1 MYFDYTGSGSC
12 FQTLSVA
19 GGANRRHGRPGD
31 SCWEGNTCEIRPH
44 EDCRPDNGNRPDNDC
59 CGRPGGGRPD
69 NDNCDRPGGGRPD
82 NDNCGRPGG
91 GRPDNDNCDR
101 PGGRP
106 DNDNCGR
113 PDGGRPFPPQPYCDN
128 GDCCKDG
135 TAAVLAMAM
144 SALGRND
151 TVDVE
156 ITLEGGYTQ
165 TVTLGRGGSAIISS
179 DLVRTAQGAVPICE
193 ISKLRIIA
201 ESANDPEYMQRLQ
214 NELQTFIRRC
224 MRQGADCNMGRGGCD
239 DCVEALQNYIM
250 RNSENIDALLFDGS
264 QSATAQ
270 VITGTTTEQ
279 VVESAQL
286 TTDTASFISSAALAT
301 DTVEVISGIDI
312 AADEVVTAV
321 ELLPTSLVSAVT
333 IETAEASAPVTVTE
347 VEVVSSVTVTDTAE
361 FASDVTVTPSSV
373 LASITTQTA
382 EVVSGFTDPV
392 TVEGVIS
399 GVTAVSA
406 VGATAFNVPIITAA
420 ETGALQ
426 VIIPAGA
433 FGTNI
438 PPADVTR
445 DVTAGGAG
453 VSYGGVATVYGL
465 AEETTLLGGVT
476 GTPAASTVT
485 TPGTAVTAEV
495 VTEVTTAAAEVVG
508 AVEFTAVSG
517 TLVTDAATA
526 AVGSAAAAET
536 VTIITAVTSEFADI
550 NAVGEVTT
558 VTASELFTTD
568 TAAVISAAELTT
580 TEAEAVTEA
589 SLTTTEIDAISGIT
603 TSPVNVISPTFAE
616 EINGEIIGARC
627 GIVAVDNT
635 DGDISVYSS
644 CSIRGAQ
651 TETDPM

>member
-1 MYFDYTGSGSC
+1 MYFNYGGSGSC

-19 GGANRRHGRPGD
+19 GGANRRPGRPGD

-44 EDCRPDNGNRPDNDC
+44 EDCRHDGGNRPDNDC
-59 CGRPGGGRPD
+59 CDRPDNGSCGRPDGGRPD
-69 NDNCDRPGGGRPD
+69 NE
-82 NDNCGRPGG
+82 
-91 GRPDNDNCDR
+91 
-101 PGGRP
+101 
-106 DNDNCGR
+106 NCGR
-113 PDGGRPFPPQPYCDN
+113 PDGGRPDYDNCGRPDDGRPVPPQYCRDN

-144 SALGRND
+144 RALGRND
-151 TVDVE
+151 TVDIE

-179 DLVRTAQGAVPICE
+179 DLVRTAQGAFPICE

-224 MRQGADCNMGRGGCD
+224 MRQGADCHMGRGGCD

-250 RNSENIDALLFDGS
+250 RNSDNIDALLFGGS

-270 VITGTTTEQ
+270 VITDITTEP
-279 VVESAQL
+279 VLSGAELTTGTASFVSSAAI
-286 TTDTASFISSAALAT
+286 TTDTA
-301 DTVEVISGIDI
+301 EVISGIDI

-333 IETAEASAPVTVTE
+333 TETVEVSGPVTVTD
-347 VEVVSSVTVTDTAE
+347 VDVVSSVTVADTAE

-420 ETGALQ
+420 ATGALQ
-426 VIIPAGA
+426 VVIPAGA

-438 PPADVTR
+438 PPADVTL

-453 VSYGGVATVYGL
+453 ISYGGAATVYGL
-465 AEETTLLGGVT
+465 AEETTLLGAVT
-476 GTPAASTVT
+476 GTPAVSTIA
-485 TPGTAVTAEV
+485 TPGTAVTAEA
-495 VTEVTTAAAEVVG
+495 VTEVTAANAEVVG

-517 TLVTDAATA
+517 ALVTDVATA
-526 AVGSAAAAET
+526 AVGSAAAPE
-536 VTIITAVTSEFADI
+536 AVTVISAVTPEFADI
-550 NAVGEVTT
+550 NAVGEVTA
-558 VTASELFTTD
+558 VPASELLTTD
-568 TAAVISAAELTT
+568 TVAVVSAAELAV
-580 TEAEAVTEA
+580 TEAEALTEA
-589 SLTTTEIDAISGIT
+589 SLTTTETDAISGIT
-603 TSPVNVISPTFAE
+603 TSPVNVTSPTFAE

-644 CSIRGAQ
+644 CGIKGAQ
-651 TETDPM
+651 TETAPI